1 MDYIKEIADAEESAR
16 SDAEDYTD
24 GQLKSYYTKSEVE
37 TSIKNTKNSILLS
50 AKETAEQ
57 YVDGKLKNYST
68 SAQIKV
74 KTDSL
79 FYSPINPICIMF
91 GFNFI
96 SVNRS

>member
-1 MDYIKEIADAEESAR
+1 MALYLQKLDITYRNQVIKEIADAEESAR

-24 GQLKSYYTKSEVE
+24 GELKKYYTKSEVE
-37 TSIKNTKNSILLS
+37 TSIKNTKDSILLS

-74 KTDSL
+74 KTDSIE
-79 FYSPINPICIMF
+79 SEVRKN
-91 GFNFI
+91 
-96 SVNRS
+96 